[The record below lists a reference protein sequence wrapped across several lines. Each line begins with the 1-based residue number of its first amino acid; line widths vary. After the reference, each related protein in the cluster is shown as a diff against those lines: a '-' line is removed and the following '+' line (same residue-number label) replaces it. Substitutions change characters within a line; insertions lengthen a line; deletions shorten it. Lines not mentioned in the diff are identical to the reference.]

1 MAKSPC
7 ANHITIRPTA
17 RRVGLFD
24 VTGVSLV
31 GAAPLTGRI
40 TRRAS

>member
-1 MAKSPC
+1 MAKSQC
-7 ANHITIRPTA
+7 ADRITFHLTVHPVDLLDA
-17 RRVGLFD
+17 MD
-24 VTGVSLV
+24 VLLV